1 MKVKDILSNLFL
13 IVAVILVVAAAVFAF
28 TGDKNDPNRFFLNL
42 KIFQVTTGSMEP
54 YMQEDGIVIVKKAA
68 LSDFAV
74 GDMVSFVRGGGAIA
88 HRVIAVTAEGLQTKG
103 DNNPVADTALVTQE
117 EVIGKCVLVMN
128 WVATFLHSLETPTG
142 IVKVVVLPLL
152 FLIVLFLGVK
162 YLKMVK
168 AAKQQKSSETSPVSK
183 EE

>member
-1 MKVKDILSNLFL
+1 MKTKNILSNLFL

-28 TGDKNDPNRFFLNL
+28 TGDKGAPDRFFLNL

-54 YMQEDGIVIVKKAA
+54 YMQVDGIVIVKKAA

-74 GDMVSFVRGGGAIA
+74 GDVVSFVRGGDAIA
-88 HRVIAVTAEGLQTKG
+88 HRVIALTPDGLQTKG
-103 DNNPVADTALVTQE
+103 DNNHVADTKLVTQE
-117 EVIGKCVLVMN
+117 EVIGKCVFVMN
-128 WVATFLHSLETPTG
+128 WVATFLHRLETPTG

-162 YLKMVK
+162 YLEMVK
-168 AAKQQKSSETSPVSK
+168 VAKKTKNSETSPVTK